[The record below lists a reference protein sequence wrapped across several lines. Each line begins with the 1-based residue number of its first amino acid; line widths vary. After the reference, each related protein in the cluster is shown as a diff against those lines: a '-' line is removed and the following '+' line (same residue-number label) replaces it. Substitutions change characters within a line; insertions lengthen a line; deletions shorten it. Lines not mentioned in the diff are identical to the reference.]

1 MNGILLLTVIL
12 LVVIPMNVILKII
25 IMMIANAKIINLL
38 IVIMTNIIPVNFIL
52 ININLTNVILLHAN
66 LSQRWK
72 TGFRVHIHKMLSNV
86 FFQRVLKIVKLTEAS
101 FLDIQKI
108 FKIIL
113 QNNQFAKNNS

>member
-12 LVVIPMNVILKII
+12 LVVIPMNVILKSI

-38 IVIMTNIIPVNFIL
+38 IVIMTNIIPMNFIL
-52 ININLTNVILLHAN
+52 MNINLTLLHAN

-72 TGFRVHIHKMLSNV
+72 TGFRVHIHKTLSNV
-86 FFQRVLKIVKLTEAS
+86 FFQRVLKIVRLFETL

-113 QNNQFAKNNS
+113 QKNQFCKKQSLEV